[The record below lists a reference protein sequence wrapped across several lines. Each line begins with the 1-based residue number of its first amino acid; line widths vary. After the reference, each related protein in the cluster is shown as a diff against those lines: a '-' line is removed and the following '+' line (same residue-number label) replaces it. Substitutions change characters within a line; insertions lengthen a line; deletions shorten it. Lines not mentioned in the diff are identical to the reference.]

1 LRAGFNELHSLQLQK
16 KKSGLMGK
24 VLRRLNHSGGGKRI
38 THEQSNNFSHT
49 ADSNTPA
56 SPERDVSTQKLLEPM
71 LNQAV
76 QSSRSVDSAGVF
88 SPETLF
94 KHLPQELE
102 REHDGCEVIPAQNI
116 HAFKGP
122 HGNYKSHYGI
132 KVTRY

>member
-76 QSSRSVDSAGVF
+76 QSS
-88 SPETLF
+88 
-94 KHLPQELE
+94 
-102 REHDGCEVIPAQNI
+102 
-116 HAFKGP
+116 
-122 HGNYKSHYGI
+122 
-132 KVTRY
+132 